1 MSVPRLQTRSASFV
15 AGDWLAPLGGEWV
28 EAAAAYLS
36 KHAAVAR
43 VTVIALRGSAP
54 REPGASMLVGLGG
67 TLGTIGGGRLEWQA
81 IQAARE
87 LLRDRN
93 AAPVL
98 IDDLVLGPDLGQC
111 CGGRVELWLERLT
124 RGDLPWLREATHRLR
139 GASGVSI
146 ATDVAGRVVSH
157 RVLPPVPGA
166 ADLNLQRFA
175 DGHPT
180 PQRSAAPDPALRRSA
195 AGDPVLEHSTA
206 GHLPQHRSMGGNP
219 TPQRST
225 SDNPTLQR
233 SASGNLTLQRST
245 SSDLTLL
252 EVLRPQRLPLWIFGA
267 GHVGQALI
275 RLLSPLDLFDITWV
289 DSRPG
294 LLPSGL
300 PDCVTTQ
307 ACAAPT
313 DRVDTAP
320 PGTHYV
326 VLTHDHALDYELCRL
341 ILARADAGWLGLIG
355 SASKS
360 ARFRSRLLRDGIS
373 RERLSA
379 LNCPIGIDGI
389 ASKLPAAIAIAIAAQ
404 LLQQHAGAMV
414 TGRRRAKQHSG
425 AMVTEP
431 PLSKQH
437 AGAMVTEPLR
447 SKQQHACGTSCES
460 CGAKRFTTP

>member
-15 AGDWLAPLGGEWV
+15 AGDWLAPLAGQWV

-54 REPGASMLVGLGG
+54 REPGASMLVGLDG

-87 LLRDRN
+87 LLRAIN
-93 AAPVL
+93 APPVR

-139 GASGVSI
+139 SASGVSI

-157 RVLPPVPGA
+157 RLLPSAPGGVA
-166 ADLNLQRFA
+166 N
-175 DGHPT
+175 
-180 PQRSAAPDPALRRSA
+180 PDP
-195 AGDPVLEHSTA
+195 P
-206 GHLPQHRSMGGNP
+206 
-219 TPQRST
+219 
-225 SDNPTLQR
+225 R

-245 SSDLTLL
+245 SGNLTLL

-275 RLLSPLDLFDITWV
+275 RLLSPLDLFDIAWV

-313 DRVDTAP
+313 DLVDTAP

-404 LLQQHAGAMV
+404 LLQRHAG
-414 TGRRRAKQHSG
+414 TL
-425 AMVTEP
+425 VTEP
-431 PLSKQH
+431 S
-437 AGAMVTEPLR
+437 R
-447 SKQQHACGTSCES
+447 SKQQHACAASCEA
-460 CGAKRFTTP
+460 CGAERHTIP

>member
-1 MSVPRLQTRSASFV
+1 MSVPRLQTRNASFV
-15 AGDWLAPLGGEWV
+15 AGDWLAPLAGQWV

-54 REPGASMLVGLGG
+54 REPGASMLVSLDG

-93 AAPVL
+93 APPVR

-124 RGDLPWLREATHRLR
+124 RGDLPWLREAAHRLR

-157 RVLPPVPGA
+157 RVLPSV
-166 ADLNLQRFA
+166 L
-175 DGHPT
+175 
-180 PQRSAAPDPALRRSA
+180 QRSAAGSLT
-195 AGDPVLEHSTA
+195 L
-206 GHLPQHRSMGGNP
+206 L
-219 TPQRST
+219 RST
-225 SDNPTLQR
+225 S
-233 SASGNLTLQRST
+233 GM
-245 SSDLTLL
+245 LTLL
-252 EVLRPQRLPLWIFGA
+252 ETLRPQRLPLWIFGA

-313 DRVDTAP
+313 DLVDTAP

-373 RERLSA
+373 RERLPA

-404 LLQQHAGAMV
+404 LLQQHAA
-414 TGRRRAKQHSG
+414 T
-425 AMVTEP
+425 MVTEP
-431 PLSKQH
+431 S
-437 AGAMVTEPLR
+437 R
-447 SKQQHACGTSCES
+447 SKHTCGTSCES
-460 CGAKRFTTP
+460 CGAERSTIP